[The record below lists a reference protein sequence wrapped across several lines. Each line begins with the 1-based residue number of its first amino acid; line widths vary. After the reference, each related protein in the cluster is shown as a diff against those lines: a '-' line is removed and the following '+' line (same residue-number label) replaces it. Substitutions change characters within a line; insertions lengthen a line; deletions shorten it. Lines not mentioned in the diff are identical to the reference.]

1 MKPRSILVV
10 DDDEDVRTMLCTVLA
25 AEGYS
30 ASGATDGVDALDR
43 LHGSELPAMLVVDLM
58 MPRMGG
64 EELLREMMRETALA
78 AIPVVIM
85 SGHPTAKGT
94 PLPAKVS
101 AWLVKPVELD
111 ELLSVVQR
119 VVQA

>member
-1 MKPRSILVV
+1 MKHRSILVV
-10 DDDEDVRTMLCTVLA
+10 DDDDDVRTMLCTVLS

-43 LHGSELPAMLVVDLM
+43 LRGNELPAMLVVDLM

-64 EELLREMMRETALA
+64 EELLREMTREAALA
-78 AIPVVIM
+78 SIPIVIM
-85 SGHPTAKGT
+85 SGHPKAR
-94 PLPAKVS
+94 PLHLPATVS

-111 ELLSVVQR
+111 ELLTVVQR